1 MNVITRLEK
10 RSLPFWAIVGLLLI
24 VLVGVIDVLT
34 GYELAFSLFYLL
46 PISLTTWFVGRR
58 FGVVSSIFSALVWFS
73 ADVTTEHHY
82 SQTAILYWNTAI
94 RFGFFLVTTLL
105 LSALKKA
112 YETERELARIDKL
125 TGAVN
130 RGFFSEL
137 VQMEIHRSQRF
148 EHPFTLAY
156 LDLDNFKTINDRF
169 GHHIGDQ
176 VLRTT
181 VQHAKLQLRNTD
193 VIARLG
199 GDEFAFLLPE
209 TDPSEARILISRV
222 HRSLLDEMH
231 RNNWSVTFS
240 MGVLTCIDMPHS
252 TDELIKQADE
262 LMYSVKNTGK
272 NSIRYS
278 VHAG

>member
-222 HRSLLDEMH
+222 HRSLLEEMH

-252 TDELIKQADE
+252 TDE
-262 LMYSVKNTGK
+262 
-272 NSIRYS
+272 
-278 VHAG
+278 